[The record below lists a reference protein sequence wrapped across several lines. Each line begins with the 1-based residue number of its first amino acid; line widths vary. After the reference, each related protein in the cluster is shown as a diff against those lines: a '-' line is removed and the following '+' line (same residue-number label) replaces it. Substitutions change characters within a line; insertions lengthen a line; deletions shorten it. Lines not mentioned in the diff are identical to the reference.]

1 MMEQMKNH
9 IDIAIEHLLKASD
22 CWNDLKGDEWNI
34 PNDCWECPQ
43 DIDTLINQLIN
54 WRVNIND

>member
-34 PNDCWECPQ
+34 PNDFWECPQ
-43 DIDTLINQLIN
+43 DLETLIN
-54 WRVNIND
+54 